1 MTDAILKPREA
12 SGRALLMLSAYLILV
27 TALVRLGTS
36 LYLPALP
43 AMADGLG
50 LSAQHMAATMT
61 VYLVGF
67 AVASIFLGPVS
78 DHWGRKLLLQGG
90 VIAFGVGSLLC
101 ALAPSYGLLV
111 SGRILQSVGGA
122 AVQVG
127 SRAMSRDA
135 FSDAQMISVLGWIGV
150 ITGLVPVLAPM
161 LGGLLTQWLGWHS
174 NFYLLAAGAVLVMLS
189 TRGLVGES
197 LPADRRTPFRL
208 AETLRAYGDMLVS
221 PGFMLPTIPIMLCF
235 AVQGA
240 YLVAAPFIF
249 IHVLNMS
256 PLAFGFTSLALVGG
270 LLLGRLICMEAL
282 KRWGEYGAFL
292 TGAGVALIGGL
303 CSLGVVLAGSMSVV
317 AILGASAVFCI
328 GFGAL
333 VPIGMKAGLSVFAD
347 RVGTSSALYGCLTLG
362 ATALGSGVVGGMLER
377 SARDI
382 DLLCLATFIASVLI
396 LLSSLTCRRVLSKAA

>member
-1 MTDAILKPREA
+1 MTDAILKPRDLG
-12 SGRALLMLSAYLILV
+12 GRALLMLSAYLILV

-43 AMADGLG
+43 AMADDLG

-101 ALAPSYGLLV
+101 ALAPSYGLLI

-174 NFYLLAAGAVLVMLS
+174 NFYLLAVGAVLVMLS

-197 LPADRRTPFRL
+197 LPADKRTPFRL
-208 AETLRAYGDMLVS
+208 VETLRAYGDMLVS

-270 LLLGRLICMEAL
+270 LLLGRIICMAAL

-292 TGAGVALIGGL
+292 TGAGVALIGGF
-303 CSLGVVLAGSMSVV
+303 CSLAVVLTDSMSVV
-317 AILGASAVFCI
+317 AILGASAVFCM

-362 ATALGSGVVGGMLER
+362 ATALGSGLVGGMLER

-382 DLLCLATFIASVLI
+382 DLLCLATFIASCLI
-396 LLSSLTCRRVLSKAA
+396 LVSSLACRRVLSKAA